1 MLVNVINTR
10 AESDGEDN
18 AVLLSEDME
27 ETERNAYDVA
37 VLIYEN
43 AEVDD
48 ACWYFVET
56 GERFA
61 EKIQSYLSEM
71 SEELA
76 REMWFVQ

>member
-1 MLVNVINTR
+1 MLVNVINT
-10 AESDGEDN
+10 SDGEDN

-48 ACWYFVET
+48 ACWYLVET

-76 REMWFVQ
+76 REIWFVQ

>member
-1 MLVNVINTR
+1 MLVNVINT

-48 ACWYFVET
+48 ACWYLVET

-76 REMWFVQ
+76 REIWFIQ